1 MSDYVEISIAAGVA
15 TIRFNRPEKRNAISQ
30 DMWLDLL
37 ELVEHADRAE
47 EVGVIVI
54 TGSGGHFISGAD
66 LDERETVHAS
76 SESTLRYLNMTS
88 AVMRALASA
97 KKATVAKIEGA
108 CMGAGCLIA
117 LTCDLRFATDTSRYS
132 VPPSKLGLMCP
143 LEDTKRIVDVVGP
156 AVAKD
161 LLFSARVI
169 HAQEALQVGL
179 LNAIFPVD
187 QFEEEIQA
195 RVRGILANSQWS
207 VGKTKAIV
215 SRILAGETE
224 DTDETRGWL
233 RDALGGADFKE
244 GQTAF
249 KERRPPKFTFS

>member
-1 MSDYVEISIAAGVA
+1 MSDYVQMSVAAGVA
-15 TIRFNRPEKRNAISQ
+15 TIRFNRPQKRNAISQ
-30 DMWLDLL
+30 YMWLDLQK
-37 ELVEHADRAE
+37 LVEQADLAE

-76 SESTLRYLNMTS
+76 PESTIRYLNMTGE
-88 AVMRALASA
+88 VFHTLASA

-117 LTCDLRFATDTSRYS
+117 LSCDLRFAMDTSRYCL
-132 VPPSKLGLMCP
+132 PPGKLGLMCP
-143 LEDTKRIVDVVGP
+143 LKDTKLIVDVVGP
-156 AVAKD
+156 SVAKD
-161 LLFSARVI
+161 LLFSARVL
-169 HAQEALQVGL
+169 HAPEALQVGL

-187 QFEEEIQA
+187 QFEEAIQA
-195 RVRGILANSQWS
+195 RLRGILANSQWS
-207 VGKTKAIV
+207 VGKTKEIV
-215 SRILAGETE
+215 TRILAGETE

-249 KERRPPKFTFS
+249 KEKRAPKFTFS